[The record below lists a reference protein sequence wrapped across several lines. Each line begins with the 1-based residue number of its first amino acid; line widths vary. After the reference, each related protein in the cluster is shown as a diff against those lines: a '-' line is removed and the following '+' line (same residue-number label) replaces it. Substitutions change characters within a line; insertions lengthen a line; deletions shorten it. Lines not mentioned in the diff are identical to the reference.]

1 MAVLKVVTEAVV
13 VELVEQRAGQEE
25 TVAAE
30 ACHSPAV
37 AQAEAPARLE
47 LTAEVLM
54 LVVEAVVYSPALR
67 QLPVALTVSADRLA
81 ALAVLLV
88 TAAVQTMRVAL
99 APLVV
104 AAVDGARLVAALVL
118 LVAAKPLRLTVKQLH
133 GCLETQ
139 REFGEQYRDF

>member
-1 MAVLKVVTEAVV
+1 MAEVVVAVLKVVTEAVV
-13 VELVEQRAGQEE
+13 VELVEQRAGQVE

-30 ACHSPAV
+30 SCHSPAV

-88 TAAVQTMRVAL
+88 TAVAQIT
-99 APLVV
+99 LVAQALLVAV
-104 AAVDGARLVAALVL
+104 AADGVRLVAVLVL
-118 LVAAKPLRLTVKQLH
+118 EQELLVQV
-133 GCLETQ
+133 
-139 REFGEQYRDF
+139 